1 MTRTLIIE
9 SGQKPTEEQLKEVE
23 EAKKSPINFD
33 EDCGELSPAM
43 MKAFKSAVVQRNR
56 KKKAQEFEGR
66 ILFPQYPPNLK
77 KSQIGN
83 FRKQN
88 EFSPKIKLG
97 ECSRKGIDIG
107 QLKITG
113 KPVKYIVLGICDQNT
128 KRRKFAKQMERLKR
142 M

>member
-56 KKKAQEFEGR
+56 KKKAQKFWGKNFTPK
-66 ILFPQYPPNLK
+66 FPQMENGHPPNFK
-77 KSQIGN
+77 KQKSEILESKMN
-83 FRKQN
+83 
-88 EFSPKIKLG
+88 FSPK
-97 ECSRKGIDIG
+97 
-107 QLKITG
+107 
-113 KPVKYIVLGICDQNT
+113 
-128 KRRKFAKQMERLKR
+128 
-142 M
+142 

>member
-56 KKKAQEFEGR
+56 KKKVQKSWGKNLIPNIPSMENG
-66 ILFPQYPPNLK
+66 YPPNLK
-77 KSQIGN
+77 NQ
-83 FRKQN
+83 
-88 EFSPKIKLG
+88 KL
-97 ECSRKGIDIG
+97 EI
-107 QLKITG
+107 
-113 KPVKYIVLGICDQNT
+113 
-128 KRRKFAKQMERLKR
+128 
-142 M
+142 

>member
-56 KKKAQEFEGR
+56 KKKAQKFWEKNF
-66 ILFPQYPPNLK
+66 IPQYPPNGKWL
-77 KSQIGN
+77 
-83 FRKQN
+83 
-88 EFSPKIKLG
+88 SPK
-97 ECSRKGIDIG
+97 
-107 QLKITG
+107 
-113 KPVKYIVLGICDQNT
+113 
-128 KRRKFAKQMERLKR
+128 FERQVS
-142 M
+142 